1 MENEYLNYLLKVS
14 VSLGVFSLIYL
25 CLFRSDT
32 LSWLRRFLL
41 LFILLFSAIYPFC
54 QFGIAPDNTSR
65 VYQGW
70 LSQIVVNASPSGE
83 EVPSLNSIGISEVLL
98 IVMLIGSLF
107 LLFRFFTQIFGIVH
121 LVRSGKITKKD
132 NYTLISISENI
143 TPFSF
148 FNFLFIS
155 DQKTTQADL
164 DLMIKHEVAHAKQ
177 YHSIDVLISELFC
190 IVFWW
195 NPVVWLLR
203 REIKVNLEY
212 LADTSVIDTGAD
224 VREYQYLLLKTIKN
238 NASIYIINEFNVSQL
253 KKRITMINK
262 CTTSKFVSI
271 KYLLLIPLMGVL
283 LIANTDAKESVDVQA
298 TLISNDNL
306 VQDDEK
312 IYKVID
318 KMPIYPGGVDE
329 MMKFIG
335 QNLKYPS
342 SAIKDNVEGRIVLRF
357 VVSKTGKVSDVEVI
371 RSLSEDCDA
380 EAVRVV
386 NMMPD
391 WTPGEQG
398 GKKVSVYYTLPIQY
412 ALQKKTAK

>member
-54 QFGIAPDNTSR
+54 QFGIAPDNTYR

-83 EVPSLNSIGISEVLL
+83 EVPSLNPIGISEVLL

-262 CTTSKFVSI
+262 RTTSKFVSI

-391 WTPGEQG
+391 WTPGEQD